1 MESPWLIAISRQ
13 TALQRQMD
21 AVANNIANM
30 NTPAYKAER
39 IMFNEYLVRPQRNV
53 PLSFVEDKGMVR
65 DLSEGPLTQT
75 GNPLDVA
82 LSGDG
87 YFMVGTDSGQRYTR
101 SGRFQLDAEGRLVNH
116 EGHTVLSA
124 SGQPINIPVGTRD
137 VSIAP
142 DGTVS
147 ADTEVV
153 GSIGVVQ
160 FNDPRAM
167 KREGGNLYNT
177 TETGTPDPRTRILQ
191 GMLEESNVNAVD
203 EITRMIEVQ
212 RAYTAN
218 QRVLQD
224 EHDRMVR
231 AGRTITGASESA

>member
-39 IMFNEYLVRPQRNV
+39 ISFAEYMVRPQRNV

-75 GNPLDVA
+75 GNPFDLA

-87 YFMVGTDSGQRYTR
+87 YFIVGTDSGQRYTR
-101 SGRFQLDAEGRLVNH
+101 SGRFQLDADGQLVNH
-116 EGHTVLSA
+116 GGQPVLSEA
-124 SGQPINIPVGTRD
+124 GQPIVIPPGTRD
-137 VSIAP
+137 VTIAP

-153 GSIGVVQ
+153 GSVGVVRFDDQ
-160 FNDPRAM
+160 RAM
-167 KREGGNLYNT
+167 KREGNNLYT
-177 TETGTPDPRTRILQ
+177 TDAVGTPDDRTRVLQ
-191 GMLEESNVNAVD
+191 GMLEESNVNAVE
-203 EITRMIEVQ
+203 EITRMIEVH
-212 RAYTAN
+212 RAYASN

-224 EHDRMVR
+224 EHDRIRR
-231 AGRTITGASESA
+231 AVRTITGASESA